1 VLELVTQPADATEL
15 HIVPMG
21 AYVVDRALLLAE
33 LDALAAVE
41 ARSAPED
48 CIESPPGAGADL
60 ATHLLP
66 ALLDRHPVHA
76 YRFGGERGRVTP
88 DRYWT
93 DLESTD
99 AYFDANMALLQAEPP
114 LDLYQPDWNIL
125 TYQGQYPPARTV
137 PGPSSGNEGIFV
149 NSMLAAGTVIRGG
162 GVSHS
167 VLFPLVEVEDGA
179 IVDEAILFEGVRV
192 GEGAQIRRCICD
204 KDVVIGPGER
214 IGFDQ
219 AADRA
224 RFEVSPGGVVVVTKG
239 QRI

>member
-1 VLELVTQPADATEL
+1 
-15 HIVPMG
+15 
-21 AYVVDRALLLAE
+21 
-33 LDALAAVE
+33 
-41 ARSAPED
+41 
-48 CIESPPGAGADL
+48 
-60 ATHLLP
+60 
-66 ALLDRHPVHA
+66 
-76 YRFGGERGRVTP
+76 
-88 DRYWT
+88 
-93 DLESTD
+93 
-99 AYFDANMALLQAEPP
+99 
-114 LDLYQPDWNIL
+114 
-125 TYQGQYPPARTV
+125 
-137 PGPSSGNEGIFV
+137 
-149 NSMLAAGTVIRGG
+149 MLAAGTVIRGG